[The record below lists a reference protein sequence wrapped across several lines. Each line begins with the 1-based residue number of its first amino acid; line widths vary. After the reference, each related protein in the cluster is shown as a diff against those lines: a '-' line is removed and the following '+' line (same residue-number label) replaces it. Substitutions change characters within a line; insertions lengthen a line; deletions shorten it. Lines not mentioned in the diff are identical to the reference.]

1 MPATDRGGGRAPPYD
16 PRLHTAR
23 GCTVRAAPTE
33 YRSPA
38 RPDLSPPGPVAIL
51 RCVTIQALRTVEAL
65 LPLCGLCLFL
75 FATMGLFAVRCATV
89 GRPRTPYIEARHAA
103 PIWKWWM
110 EWWVWLWGPVERA
123 CLALGVSPD
132 TITVASA
139 VLSGGAGALLGLG
152 HLAAG
157 GWAYLFAASLDLVDG
172 RVARAQGT
180 SSKAGAFLDSTLD
193 RVAEL
198 LVFAGL
204 AVHFRESAALYAA
217 LAAAGASVVV
227 SYARARGEALGVG
240 AEVKVGGMQRAERVV
255 LTGLPCALAPFFDA
269 AFGPG
274 AGDTAVGSALA
285 LLGGVTALTALRRG
299 HAIWRA
305 LRDREPQPA
314 RPAANVRWLESAR
327 RRQQR
332 LGR

>member
-1 MPATDRGGGRAPPYD
+1 VATFQSVT
-16 PRLHTAR
+16 LH
-23 GCTVRAAPTE
+23 
-33 YRSPA
+33 
-38 RPDLSPPGPVAIL
+38 
-51 RCVTIQALRTVEAL
+51 ALRTVEAL
-65 LPLCGLCLFL
+65 LPLCGLVLFL
-75 FATMGLFAVRCATV
+75 LVTMALFAGRCATV
-89 GRPRTPYIEARHAA
+89 GRPRTPYIETRDAA

-123 CLALGVSPD
+123 CLKLGVSPNA
-132 TITVASA
+132 ITLTST
-139 VLSGGAGALLGLG
+139 LLTGAAAALLGLG
-152 HLAAG
+152 RLSVG
-157 GWAYLFAASLDLVDG
+157 GWLYLFAASLDLVDG

-198 LVFAGL
+198 FVFAGL
-204 AVHFRESAALYAA
+204 SVYFRDSGALYAV
-217 LAAAGASVVV
+217 LAAAGSSVVV

-255 LTGLPCALAPFFDA
+255 LTGLPCALGPLFDA
-269 AFGPG
+269 VFGAG
-274 AGDTAVGSALA
+274 AGDVVVGSALA
-285 LLGGVTALTALRRG
+285 ILAVVTTLTAVQRG

-305 LRDREPQPA
+305 LRAREPQPA
-314 RPAANVRWLESAR
+314 RPPANVRWLETAR

>member
-1 MPATDRGGGRAPPYD
+1 M
-16 PRLHTAR
+16 
-23 GCTVRAAPTE
+23 
-33 YRSPA
+33 
-38 RPDLSPPGPVAIL
+38 
-51 RCVTIQALRTVEAL
+51 TIQAPWTGEALL
-65 LPLCGLCLFL
+65 LPLCAMCLFF
-75 FATMGLFAVRCATV
+75 FATMGLFAVRCAAI
-89 GRPRTPYIEARHAA
+89 GRPRTPYIESRQVA

-123 CLALGVSPD
+123 CVALGVTPSA
-132 TITVASA
+132 ITVAST
-139 VLSGGAGALLGLG
+139 VLTGGASALLGLG
-152 HLAAG
+152 YLAAG

-180 SSKAGAFLDSTLD
+180 TSRAGAFLDSTLD

-204 AVHFRESAALYAA
+204 AVHFRASATLYAA

-227 SYARARGEALGVG
+227 SYARARGEALGAG
-240 AEVKVGGMQRAERVV
+240 AEAKVGGMQRAERVV
-255 LTGLPCALAPFFDA
+255 LTGLPCAVAPLFDA

-274 AGDTAVGSALA
+274 AGDTAAGSALA
-285 LLGGVTALTALRRG
+285 LLGGATTLTAARRG

-305 LRDREPQPA
+305 LRDHEPQPA